1 MKRRLFAISF
11 TVLVACFASDN
22 AAIEQAERKRVF
34 PSSFASHESAATY
47 VKAFH
52 VGGRIENVQ
61 VGIASYMVIFEH
73 GSGVP
78 VIRIGVYRQVG
89 ERLYL
94 VSSPEFGRGEL
105 LITEVS
111 GGMIWVRGQ
120 HSNQRWIIFDPSRK
134 SR

>member
-1 MKRRLFAISF
+1 MKRRLLAISL
-11 TVLVACFASDN
+11 TILGACFASDN
-22 AAIEQAERKRVF
+22 AALKQAERKRTF
-34 PSSFASHESAATY
+34 PSSFASYESAETY
-47 VKAFH
+47 VQSFH

-61 VGIASYMVIFEH
+61 IGIASYMLIFEH

-78 VIRIGVYRQVG
+78 VIRIGVYRRVG
-89 ERLYL
+89 ERMYL
-94 VSSPEFGRGEL
+94 VSTPEFGHGEL

-120 HSNQRWIIFDPSRK
+120 YSNQRWVIFDPSRK